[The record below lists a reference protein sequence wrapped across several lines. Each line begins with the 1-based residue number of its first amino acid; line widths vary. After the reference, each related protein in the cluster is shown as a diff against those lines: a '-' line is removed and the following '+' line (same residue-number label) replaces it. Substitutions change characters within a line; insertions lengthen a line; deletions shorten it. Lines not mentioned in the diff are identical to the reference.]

1 MSDKQSWVIQTED
14 LQIGTVL
21 SFDLT
26 DATGQVLHKAGLPIN
41 DRLKERLKKRNI
53 HSVTIRGAANCDEVQ
68 TESLLIDSYSPGS
81 VIAIRASIES
91 TQFTLRKLIATVQ
104 NSEEGDIDELRE
116 HVKQFVEEA
125 SRDVAAALA
134 VIALGSQDAN
144 SEIVD
149 LVAKRSAKLSLLGV
163 ITSVVKADEP
173 NESVEIGLAGLLHDC
188 SLLIN
193 THWFSMDTGQRKDRF
208 LAKYQRH
215 PIESA
220 ELVNAT
226 KGISKNVVTMIT
238 QVHEQADGTGYPRGM
253 KLTNTLPGA
262 SILNLADAYLA
273 LVEPIQGN
281 KFVPSDALAYLC
293 YHTSQGKFC
302 KFTLQL
308 MIQGMSIYPVGSPVL
323 LDDESTALV
332 IQGNPGKPL
341 QPVIRLQ
348 QLENLRIDLRDSSRT
363 IVGPF
368 IGSDKSKLERIK
380 KSQMLDFL
388 WRTDR

>member
-1 MSDKQSWVIQTED
+1 MSEEQSWVIQTED

-41 DRLKERLKKRNI
+41 DRLKERLWKKNI
-53 HSVTIRGAANCDEVQ
+53 HSVTIRGAAKFDEDQ
-68 TESLLIDSYSPGS
+68 TESLLIDSYLPGS
-81 VIAIRASIES
+81 FIAIQASIES
-91 TQFTLRKLIATVQ
+91 TQNSLRKLVATLQ
-104 NSEEGDIDELRE
+104 NSEEGNIEELRE
-116 HVKQFVEEA
+116 HVTHFVDQA
-125 SRDVAAALA
+125 SRDVATALA
-134 VIALGSQDAN
+134 VIALTSQDAN
-144 SEIVD
+144 REIAD
-149 LVAKRSAKLSLLGV
+149 LLAKRSAKLSLLGV
-163 ITSVVKADEP
+163 ITSVVKADDQK
-173 NESVEIGLAGLLHDC
+173 ESVEIGLAGLLHDC
-188 SLLIN
+188 SLVRN
-193 THWFSMDTGQRKDRF
+193 ADWFSTNASQRKDQF
-208 LAKYQRH
+208 LAEYQRH

-226 KGISKNVVTMIT
+226 KGISKNVLTMIT

-253 KLTNTLPGA
+253 NLAKTMPGA

-273 LVEPIQGN
+273 LVEPIQGIR
-281 KFVPSDALAYLC
+281 FVPADAMAFLC

-308 MIQGMSIYPVGSPVL
+308 MIQGMSVYPVGSTVF
-323 LDDESTALV
+323 LDDDSRALV
-332 IQGNPGKPL
+332 IQANPGMPL

-348 QLENLRIDLRDSSRT
+348 QLGNLRIDLKDSSRT

-368 IGSDKSKLERIK
+368 LGSEASKLERIK